1 MLLVPL
7 LMDLR
12 ELQQQRPHES
22 TDRTAF
28 SVRQGRKDSIRYE
41 YVLIALESD
50 SQVCYNKQECCML
63 FVVIRES
70 RNKVRGTWQQNA
82 QTKIPI
88 NFFITLNFF

>member
-28 SVRQGRKDSIRYE
+28 SVRQGRTDSIRYE

-50 SQVCYNKQECCML
+50 SQVCYNDLKCCVL
-63 FVVIRES
+63 FVGYS
-70 RNKVRGTWQQNA
+70 
-82 QTKIPI
+82 KI
-88 NFFITLNFF
+88 T